1 MSAILTS
8 ICGQVLL
15 NSAWATALALLL
27 AVAWRWLSPRW
38 RWFFGLLV
46 TARLLVPTTPLS
58 AFSGDNLVQQWL
70 AAPRIQMEEAPMDS
84 ALEPVLPP
92 VVETTRFA
100 AEAVEASAPVR
111 TAAPIDLRS
120 WVAAVWLAG
129 AVAAGVWL
137 IVRHAAFLRWCRLR
151 RTTASAE
158 WHDDL
163 ALCAGSTIR
172 SNLPALWEVDG
183 LASPVACGLFRPAI
197 LIPAGMGARLTQDE
211 RRHVL
216 AHELAHLRAGDMV
229 WNLVFAAARVLHW
242 FNPLVHA
249 GIAELC
255 AQREVLRD
263 ARAVADT
270 APSDPGAY
278 GATLLKLMSLCSR
291 AAQAPATSFLPRAR
305 HLRQR
310 ITMIHTD
317 NRTSAPA
324 RIAAA
329 ASTALIVLT
338 AFTAAKEKPAATG
351 KPAAPATAPQK
362 VSLLDAVVPVVA
374 MDSASLPDAAT
385 YLSTLGPK
393 VKVTLAGDLEAREI
407 AISMNLRNAR
417 LRDALDAVCQIAG
430 TTWTEKD
437 GIVVIGKAGIANKKA
452 AAPAPA
458 KLTPA
463 AAALTESLKKTSFG
477 PLSLKD
483 MPMDEAVGLL
493 RSKSRKMLPPD
504 GVNFI
509 LRMGKFHGRAVTVE
523 MEGGTLL
530 DAIVAVCKAGG
541 STFKVGDSAVE
552 IDVQP
557 PAPAEKTQPAANP
570 AKKPLSAADQK
581 KAQAWPYEHRRTM
594 TELLASRKSLD
605 LTQQKLSAGPPAA
618 EATVLVEQRDRQSA
632 ACARCERALEKL
644 EAERVRLGIPES
656 AILPAR
662 VLEFDAE
669 GKYTIRIQG
678 TGGKPDDSRSRQ
690 LTPTDKAT
698 KARIEVAATEYRDLI
713 AKWETLQRK
722 LKAAKPN
729 DAPAIQVKIDDIVT
743 QLKEKELEMTSLQ
756 ESVGR

>member
-1 MSAILTS
+1 MSEILTS
-8 ICGQVLL
+8 ISGQVLL

-27 AVAWRWLSPRW
+27 VAGWRWLSPRW
-38 RWFFGLLV
+38 RWFFGLVV
-46 TARLLVPTTPLS
+46 TARLLVPATPLS

-70 AAPRIQMEEAPMDS
+70 AAPRIQMEEAPMDP
-84 ALEPVLPP
+84 ALEPALPP
-92 VVETTRFA
+92 VVETTGFA
-100 AEAVEASAPVR
+100 AEAVRVSAPVR
-111 TAAPIDLRS
+111 PAAPIDLRS
-120 WVAAVWLAG
+120 WVTSVWLAG

-137 IVRHAAFLRWCRLR
+137 ILRHAAFLRWCRLR

-158 WHDDL
+158 WHHDL
-163 ALCAGSTIR
+163 ALCAGRTIR
-172 SNLPALWEVDG
+172 RNMPALWEVDG

-197 LIPAGMGARLTQDE
+197 LIPAGMGARLTRDE

-291 AAQAPATSFLPRAR
+291 AAQAPATSFLPCAR

-310 ITMIHTD
+310 ITMIHTE

-338 AFTAAKEKPAATG
+338 AFTAAKEKPAAAE

-362 VSLLDAVVPVVA
+362 VSPLDAVVPVVA
-374 MDSASLPDAAT
+374 MDSASLLDAAT
-385 YLSTLGPK
+385 YISTLGPK
-393 VKVTLAGDLEAREI
+393 VKVTLAGDLELKETS
-407 AISMNLRNAR
+407 ISMNLRNTR

-430 TTWTEKD
+430 TTWTETD
-437 GIVVIGKAGIANKKA
+437 GIVVIGKVVIADKKA

-483 MPMDEAVGLL
+483 TPMDEAVGLL
-493 RSKSRKMLPPD
+493 RSKSRKLLPPN
-504 GVNFI
+504 GVDFI
-509 LRMGKFHGRAVTVE
+509 LRMGSYYPRAVTLE
-523 MEGGTLL
+523 MEAGTLL
-530 DAIVAVCKAGG
+530 DAIAAVCKAGG

-552 IDVQP
+552 IEVQP
-557 PAPAEKTQPAANP
+557 PAEKKQPPANP
-570 AKKPLSAADQK
+570 AKKPLSAADQE

-594 TELLASRKSLD
+594 TELLASRKGLD
-605 LTQQKLSAGPPAA
+605 LTQQKLVAGPS
-618 EATVLVEQRDRQSA
+618 ATGATALLAQRDRQKA
-632 ACARCERALEKL
+632 AWARCERTLAKL

-656 AILPAR
+656 AILPAQ
-662 VLEFDAE
+662 VEFDAE
-669 GKYTIRIQG
+669 GKYII
-678 TGGKPDDSRSRQ
+678 GGKPDGATSRLRTSPP
-690 LTPTDKAT
+690 LTPAEKESIKA
-698 KARIEVAATEYRDLI
+698 KLAVMAKEYGELI
-713 AKWETLQRK
+713 TNWEALQRK
-722 LKAAKPN
+722 LKTATPN
-729 DAPAIQVKIDDIVT
+729 DAPAIQVKIDDIVK
-743 QLKEKELEMTSLQ
+743 QLKEKELEMASLR